1 MCGPFLGF
9 NLNSVK
15 HFGFRYQIAHKCA
28 YSQQASSDVVVNEA
42 KEGEDEENLAEDVV
56 AAREPLKVA
65 ETILADI
72 KKRWTKDV
80 LTSKGRAARLRQSLK
95 GEDHPIL
102 IFLFPFPPSDLDT
115 LLHRSII
122 D

>member
-1 MCGPFLGF
+1 M
-9 NLNSVK
+9 
-15 HFGFRYQIAHKCA
+15 
-28 YSQQASSDVVVNEA
+28 VVNEP
-42 KEGEDEENLAEDVV
+42 KEGEDEDNLAEDVV

-102 IFLFPFPPSDLDT
+102 LIFLFPFPSDLDT
-115 LLHRSII
+115 LLH
-122 D
+122 